1 MAMRWSHSGSLE
13 QIGMADKWKLASKRL
28 AVVLVQGRRI
38 VCEGGGHRLRMS
50 RFSSCF
56 SREVGPIE
64 MSLNA
69 FPLTGG
75 ERGEPFV
82 GE

>member
-1 MAMRWSHSGSLE
+1 MNG
-13 QIGMADKWKLASKRL
+13 
-28 AVVLVQGRRI
+28 
-38 VCEGGGHRLRMS
+38 
-50 RFSSCF
+50 FSSCF